1 MKLNVI
7 ALALAASA
15 FAFTAQAQTVVVQEK
30 AEPSVVV
37 KERVHSP
44 KVVVKERST
53 VGVRASDCSTKTV
66 KRTNGLDRTKV
77 VSKTR
82 CD

>member
-7 ALALAASA
+7 GIALAVSA
-15 FAFTAQAQTVVVQEK
+15 FALTAQAQEVIIKEK
-30 AEPSVVV
+30 VAPGVVV
-37 KERVHSP
+37 KERIGTPSV
-44 KVVVKERST
+44 T
-53 VGVRASDCSTKTV
+53 VRTTTGVASHDCTTKTV
-66 KRTNGLDRTKV
+66 KRTNEVTDRTKV